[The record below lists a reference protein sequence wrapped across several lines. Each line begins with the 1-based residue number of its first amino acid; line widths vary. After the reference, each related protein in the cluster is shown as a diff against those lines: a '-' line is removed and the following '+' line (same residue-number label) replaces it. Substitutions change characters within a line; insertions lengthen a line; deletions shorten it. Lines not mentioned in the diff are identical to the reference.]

1 MMACVR
7 LLILFVTI
15 GALGAAC
22 GGGKATGGVD
32 GYVALVPRVLRAGES
47 ESVSLTLFK
56 GQQLADG
63 MVRVKLSQK
72 DAPTLEGAAR
82 IDGKGTVQIDIPAGA
97 TGEYGVTVEGP
108 GFKDSTQVQVQSGAL
123 LFLETDKPIYKP
135 GQTVMMRVV
144 ALNSELKPLA
154 AAVAVEVTDAKGVK
168 VFKQDVQTGEFG
180 MATLELPL
188 SAEPNLGVWKVRTQ
202 AGDTFTDTDVRV
214 EEYVLPKYEVS
225 VEMAKTWFLVNEQI
239 AGHVA
244 ARYSFGKPVNGEL
257 TVKAT
262 RYVGAWEEFATFT
275 APVTDGAAD
284 FTVQQAGYVAGVPE
298 AGGLGNVQ
306 LDVTVTERNTGYVE
320 KTTEL
325 VTVAAAPVALKLIP
339 ESPVFKPGLP
349 FNVLLISETPDGQ
362 PVESQVSFSANYMD
376 EKYQSSGEEQRTVET
391 KRGSALATLDP
402 PDGAVNL
409 NLSAHTG
416 DAWTSTAVSGGY
428 SPSGNFIHVEQRE
441 PLDLKA
447 GDTASFHVDST
458 SEARTFYYEIVA
470 RDRVVFTGAIDSPDI
485 EFTVTPAM
493 SPSARLLVYQVL
505 PDSEVAADFI
515 PFESAGEYPQKVA
528 AGFSV
533 DEAKPGDGLQVEVQT
548 EGPAKVGLVAVDR
561 SVFILA
567 ENRLNLQQVFA
578 EIERL
583 YQQPQAELHDFEP
596 LPLLIPGAQET
607 FENAGLTVLSDKRV
621 PEGQEIEAPFRA
633 MAGMGG
639 DLELAPGVQQRD
651 AAGAFLHA
659 APTGVSSGAG
669 TAALAEVQRVRQF
682 FPETWIWEEVLTD
695 SAGRATLP
703 VQAPDSITT
712 WDLRAVAVSPEKGLG
727 IAEASVR
734 VFQPFFL
741 QADLPYSAIRGEE
754 LPLKVSLYNYLDSE
768 QTFQVEIEPQPWFD
782 LLEDAAKSV
791 TVGPNDTGGVE
802 FKIRPTGVGMQ
813 TAKVTARSAGA
824 ADAVIKSMI
833 VEPEGVQ
840 REQVENGVVND
851 GASRTIALPTPAD
864 AVPDSARAYVAVTG
878 SFLAQTIEGL
888 DGLLQMPYGC
898 GEQNMI
904 LFAPDVYILKY
915 LKETD
920 QARPEIQA
928 KAQTLLI
935 TGYQRELTYRRGDGS
950 FSAFGESDPE
960 GSLFLTAFVLKTFAQ
975 AKGLVFVDDAV
986 LSEAANWISG
996 HQNADG
1002 SFDAVGFLAHEDLM
1016 GGVSG
1021 KDALTAYVTVAL
1033 IEAGQKD
1040 AAAKAVDYLDGRLG
1054 AAGDPYS
1061 LALMAYALELAGSDK
1076 ASMAYDALMAAAEQD
1091 DDGLHWSAGPAP
1103 QPLRERGFN
1112 PYGGSTAPSSGIEA
1126 TGYGLLAL
1134 TLHGDQVN
1142 AAAAAKWLVAHR
1154 NSAGGFGSTQDT
1166 VVALQA
1172 LTEFSSLASADVDL
1186 ALTVRAGDATKE
1198 VRINSQNFDV
1208 TQVVE
1213 VPAGVPVEIAAVGK
1227 GQAVYQAVSRYNLP
1241 AAEAE
1246 LNVFDITV
1254 DFDTADVSVN
1264 DMVGVDV
1271 SVTFNP
1277 PEPVKAGMVVL
1288 DVAVPTGFA
1297 PVTETLDALAA
1308 QNQKVKR
1315 YDVAGRKVIVYIED
1329 MVGGEKLSFSFD
1341 VQALYPVR
1349 ARGAASQAYSYYNP
1363 QWRGET
1369 VGEAVSIGEW
1379 GN

>member
-1 MMACVR
+1 MMAYVR
-7 LLILFVTI
+7 LLLLFATI
-15 GALGAAC
+15 GALAAAC
-22 GGGKATGGVD
+22 GSKAPGGVD
-32 GYVALVPRVLRAGES
+32 GYVALVPRVLRAGET
-47 ESVSLTLFK
+47 ESVSLTLFN
-56 GQQLADG
+56 GRQLADG

-72 DAPTLEGAAR
+72 DAPTLESTAR
-82 IDGKGTVQIDIPAGA
+82 IDGKGTVQIDIPLGA

-108 GFKDSTQVQVQSGAL
+108 GFKDRTQVQVQSGAL

-135 GQTVMMRVV
+135 GQTILMRVV

-154 AAVAVEVTDAKGVK
+154 TQAAVEVTDAKGVK
-168 VFKQDVQTGEFG
+168 VFKQDVQTDEFG

-188 SAEPNLGVWKVRTQ
+188 SNELNLGVWKVRTQ

-214 EEYVLPKYEVS
+214 EEYVLPKYEVN
-225 VEMAKTWFLVNEQI
+225 VETAKTWFLVNEQI
-239 AGHVA
+239 AGHVTA
-244 ARYSFGKPVNGEL
+244 QYSFGKPVNGEL

-262 RYVGAWEEFATFT
+262 RYVGIWEEFAAFT

-284 FTVQQAGYVAGVPE
+284 FSIKPAEYVAGVPE

-325 VTVAAAPVALKLIP
+325 VTVAAAPVTLQLIP
-339 ESPVFKPGLP
+339 ESSVFKPGLP
-349 FNVLLISETPDGQ
+349 FNVLLVSETPDGQ
-362 PVESQVSFSANYMD
+362 PVESKVNFDVYYMD
-376 EKYQSSGEEQRTVET
+376 EKYQQMGEEHKEVET
-391 KRGSALATLDP
+391 KRGTTLVTLDP
-402 PDGAVNL
+402 PDGAVRL
-409 NLSAHTG
+409 NINAYTG
-416 DAWTSTAVSGGY
+416 DAWTGKEVTAGY

-447 GDTASFHVDST
+447 GDAARFHVDST
-458 SEARTFYYEIVA
+458 SEARAFYYEVVS
-470 RDRVVFTGAIDSPDI
+470 RDRVVFTGATDSADI
-485 EFTVTPAM
+485 EFKVTPAM
-493 SPSARLLVYQVL
+493 SSSARLLVYQVL
-505 PDSEVAADFI
+505 PTSEVAADFI
-515 PFESAGEYPQKVA
+515 PFESAGEYPHTVTA
-528 AGFSV
+528 AFSE
-533 DEAKPGDGLQVEVQT
+533 DEAKPGDDLEVEVQT
-548 EGPAKVGLVAVDR
+548 EGPSKVGLVAVDR

-578 EIERL
+578 QIERL

-596 LPLLIPGAQET
+596 LPLIIPGAQET
-607 FENAGLTVLSDKRV
+607 FENAGLTVLTSKRV
-621 PEGQEIEAPFRA
+621 PEGKELESPFRGLGFA
-633 MAGMGG
+633 NGAF
-639 DLELAPGVQQRD
+639 D
-651 AAGAFLHA
+651 AAGVQEQAAAGFFAPAA
-659 APTGVSSGAG
+659 APAPAGATGSD
-669 TAALAEVQRVRQF
+669 ALAEVQRVRQF
-682 FPETWIWEEVLTD
+682 FPETWIWDEVMTNGD
-695 SAGRATLP
+695 GRATLP

-712 WDLRAVAVSPEKGLG
+712 WDLRAVAISPENGLG

-754 LPLKVSLYNYLDSE
+754 FPLKVSLYNYLDSE
-768 QTFQVEIEPQPWFD
+768 QTFQVETEPQPWFD
-782 LLEDAAKSV
+782 LLEDATKTV
-791 TVGPNDTGGVE
+791 TVGPNDTGGIE
-802 FKIRPTGVGMQ
+802 FKIRPTGVGTQ
-813 TAKVTARSAGA
+813 TVKVTARSTEA

-840 REQVENGVVND
+840 REQVENGVLNS
-851 GASRTIALPTPAD
+851 GASRTITLPVPAD

-915 LKETD
+915 LKETN

-950 FSAFGESDPE
+950 FSAFGDSDPE
-960 GSLFLTAFVLKTFAQ
+960 GSLFLTAFVMKTFAQ

-986 LSEAANWISG
+986 LADAAKWITG

-1016 GGVSG
+1016 GGISG
-1021 KDALTAYVTVAL
+1021 KEALTAYVAVAL
-1033 IEAGQKD
+1033 LEAGQKD
-1040 AAAKAVDYLDGRLG
+1040 AADRAIRYLEENLDDD
-1054 AAGDPYS
+1054 AEPYS
-1061 LALMAYALELAGSDK
+1061 LALVAYALELADSDRSSG
-1076 ASMAYDALMAAAEQD
+1076 AHDALMAAAEQD
-1091 DDGLHWSAGPAP
+1091 DDGLHWGGGGP
-1103 QPLRERGFN
+1103 QPVPEERGFN
-1112 PYGGSTAPSSGIEA
+1112 PYGGDTATSSGIET

-1154 NSAGGFGSTQDT
+1154 NSLGGFGSTQDT

-1172 LTEFSSLASADVDL
+1172 LTEFSSQASSDVDL
-1186 ALTVRAGDATKE
+1186 AVTVRAGDTTKE

-1213 VPAGVPVEIAAVGK
+1213 VPAGVPVQIDAAGK

-1241 AAEAE
+1241 EPEAE
-1246 LNVFDITV
+1246 LNIFDITV
-1254 DFDTADVSVN
+1254 DFDTADVGVN
-1264 DMVGVDV
+1264 DIVGVDV

-1297 PVTETLDALAA
+1297 PVTATLDALVA
-1308 QNQKVKR
+1308 QNPKVKR
-1315 YDVAGRKVIVYIED
+1315 YDVAGRKVILYIED
-1329 MVGGEKLSFSFD
+1329 MTAGEKLSFSFD

-1349 ARGAASQAYSYYNP
+1349 GKGAASQAYSYYNP

-1369 VGEAVSIGEW
+1369 VSEAVSVGE
-1379 GN
+1379 